1 MRAWRKV
8 SGNIRVCWDLPGV
21 PMVKSLLFHGRDMD
35 SIHGQN
41 PPSCM
46 PCGMTPQKI
55 LSDAND
61 SWCESWTI
69 KKAEHQ
75 RIDAFNC
82 GAGEDLKSPL
92 DRKKIKSVSPKGNQP
107 WILIGRTDAEVE
119 ASCTLATWCEEL
131 THQKRP
137 WCWERLKAGGE
148 AGSRGWDGWIAS
160 PHPSSWWCHPAIS
173 FSVVPFSSCPQ
184 SSPTSGSFL
193 MSQFF
198 TSGGQSIGV
207 SASASVLPM
216 NIQDWF
222 PLGLTGLISLQSKGL
237 SRVLSNTPAQKASIL
252 GAQLSL
258 WSNSYIHTWLLEKP

>member
-1 MRAWRKV
+1 MWH
-8 SGNIRVCWDLPGV
+8 D
-21 PMVKSLLFHGRDMD
+21 
-35 SIHGQN
+35 
-41 PPSCM
+41 
-46 PCGMTPQKI
+46 PQKI

-148 AGSRGWDGWIAS
+148 AGSRGWDGWIVSLIQWTWVWAR
-160 PHPSSWWCHPAIS
+160 SWSWSCREVCS
-173 FSVVPFSSCPQ
+173 TVVHGV
-184 SSPTSGSFL
+184 TK
-193 MSQFF
+193 SQ
-198 TSGGQSIGV
+198 
-207 SASASVLPM
+207 
-216 NIQDWF
+216 
-222 PLGLTGLISLQSKGL
+222 
-237 SRVLSNTPAQKASIL
+237 
-252 GAQLSL
+252 
-258 WSNSYIHTWLLEKP
+258 TWLGTELNREEKKA